1 MNRTPVLAL
10 AAVILAGTL
19 ILVGIHTAA
28 HDKGAAQ
35 AAAARL
41 AADRLATAEPAA
53 PPMAP
58 QLPGSGGKAYQFLNQ
73 MMDQYRTGPT
83 RVSSRVTSAG

>member
-1 MNRTPVLAL
+1 MNRTLVLAL

-19 ILVGIHTAA
+19 VLVGIHTVA

-41 AADRLATAEPAA
+41 AADRLATASRPPRPWRRSFPAA
-53 PPMAP
+53 A
-58 QLPGSGGKAYQFLNQ
+58 A
-73 MMDQYRTGPT
+73 RPT
-83 RVSSRVTSAG
+83 SS

>member
-41 AADRLATAEPAA
+41 AADRLATARPGRPTPWRRSFPAA
-53 PPMAP
+53 A
-58 QLPGSGGKAYQFLNQ
+58 A
-73 MMDQYRTGPT
+73 RPT
-83 RVSSRVTSAG
+83 SS